1 MKIDL
6 FNHILPKPYFDRLVD
21 IIPDKR
27 MLDRYPLLPTLWDL
41 DSHRAMLDE
50 YDGYQQVLSLANP
63 PLEMLAS
70 PDDSPALARLAN
82 DGMAAICKAHP
93 DRFPAFTASLPMN
106 NPDAAVA
113 EAERAISELDARG
126 VQIFTNVKGTPIS
139 APEFEPLFD
148 LLAERDLP
156 VWVHP
161 IRGPNH
167 PDYATEEA
175 SEHEI
180 WFTFGWPYETSA
192 CMMRLVYAG
201 LFDRNPGQKIITHH
215 MGGMIPFFANKIAL
229 GFEQIFSETGK
240 NPLAE
245 RAGLKKDPQDYFRL
259 LYADTALNGS
269 VASTVCGHAFFTSSH
284 SVFATDAPFD
294 LRSGRDFIEGT
305 IGAVD
310 ALQIP
315 ETERDQIYAGNAR
328 ALLKLDG

>member
-1 MKIDL
+1 
-6 FNHILPKPYFDRLVD
+6 VD

-41 DSHRAMLDE
+41 YTHRAMVDE
-50 YDGYQQVLSLANP
+50 YNGYQQVLSLANP
-63 PLEMLAS
+63 PLEMLAG
-70 PDDSPALARLAN
+70 PEDSPALARLAN
-82 DGMAAICKAHP
+82 DGMAAICLAHP
-93 DRFPAFTASLPMN
+93 DQFPAFTASLPMN
-106 NPDAAVA
+106 NPNAAVA
-113 EAERAISELDARG
+113 EAERAIDELDACG
-126 VQIFTNVKGTPIS
+126 VQIFTNVQGKPIS
-139 APEFEPLFD
+139 APAFEPIFD
-148 LLAERDLP
+148 LLADRDLP

-167 PDYATEEA
+167 PDYVTEEA
-175 SEHEI
+175 SEQEI

-201 LFDRNPGQKIITHH
+201 LFDRNPAQKIITHH
-215 MGGMIPFFANKIAL
+215 MGGMIPFFANKISL
-229 GFEQIFSETGK
+229 GFEQIFSKDGR

-245 RAGLKKDPQDYFRL
+245 RAGLRKDPLDYFRL

-269 VASTVCGHAFFTSSH
+269 VASTACGHAFFTSAH

-294 LRSGRDFIEGT
+294 LRGGRDFIEGT

-315 ETERDQIYAGNAR
+315 DNERALIYEGSAR
-328 ALLKLDG
+328 DLLKLDG